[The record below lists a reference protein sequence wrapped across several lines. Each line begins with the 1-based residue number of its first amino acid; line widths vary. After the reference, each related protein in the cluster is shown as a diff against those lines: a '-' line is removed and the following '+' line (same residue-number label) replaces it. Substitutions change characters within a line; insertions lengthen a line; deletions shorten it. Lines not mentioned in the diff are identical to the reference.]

1 MYTRT
6 IQGATLGVALL
17 LSSVALG
24 QPAGEPDS
32 FKLQTELCVA
42 IGAGDAK
49 AVAAALDHGAKLD
62 RDCPEQMTA
71 PILHAVDT
79 GNVAVVTLLLDRGA
93 NVNQEDNGVGATPM
107 HYAAVKKDAAMV
119 ALLAKRG
126 AKVNELTTDGL
137 SPLVLAVWE
146 GDETAVVQALIDA
159 GADVNAADEQGD
171 TILDVAH
178 AKGHKQVA
186 ALLESKGAKRGEEP
200 AVRPSATAP
209 ESMTTPTAPQAAST
223 SGKRTADGKL
233 IFKGLYLGMPILDS
247 IAVFQNVGLPPE
259 TDKDVIATGP
269 NADAR
274 GIGVQKDGVLV
285 ARGQSV
291 IGMDIWIVRAHP
303 NGRVKQIL
311 MRSDVVEMLF
321 AIDKGTLR
329 SEFAGGFLDAY
340 GLREGVQV
348 VPIKTASEVRLPS
361 EGPEVCEA
369 LQFTDTIHGWFLTMN
384 DFTDIVY
391 AELATKPGAKFD

>member
-17 LSSVALG
+17 LCSVALG
-24 QPAGEPDS
+24 QPAVEPDS
-32 FKLQTELCVA
+32 FRLQMDLCAA

-62 RDCPEQMTA
+62 RDCPEQMAA

-107 HYAAVKKDAAMV
+107 HYAALKKDAAMV

-126 AKVNELTTDGL
+126 AKLNALTTDGL
-137 SPLVLAVWE
+137 SPLALAVWE
-146 GDETAVVQALIDA
+146 GDDTAVVQALIDA

-171 TILDVAH
+171 TILDVAL
-178 AKGHKQVA
+178 AKRHNQVA
-186 ALLESKGAKRGEEP
+186 ALLESKGVKRGEVPPVP
-200 AVRPSATAP
+200 APATAP
-209 ESMTTPTAPQAAST
+209 ENMNPPAESQAVPS
-223 SGKRTADGKL
+223 SDKRTKDGKL
-233 IFKGLYLGMPILDS
+233 VFKGLYLGMPIAEAIS
-247 IAVFQNVGLPPE
+247 VFRKYNLPPK
-259 TDKDVIATGP
+259 TDKDFVVGGP
-269 NADAR
+269 KADAR
-274 GIGVQKDGVLV
+274 GIATESDGTLV
-285 ARGQSV
+285 TRAQSV
-291 IGMDIWIVRAHP
+291 IGLNLWIVRAHP
-303 NGRVKQIL
+303 DGRVKQFIL
-311 MRSDVVEMLF
+311 RSDVVEMLF
-321 AIDKGTLR
+321 AIDQGTLR
-329 SEFAGGFLDAY
+329 SEFAAGFLDAY
-340 GLREGVQV
+340 ALREGVQV

-369 LQFTDTIHGWFLTMN
+369 LQFTDTIHGWFLSMN